1 MSFGEFQS
9 FLAAFDLLD
18 GSKRNGNKVALSDAQ
33 HVFSSVMALDNDDTL
48 QLEFDEFAAAIVAL
62 AVHLYPSPFS
72 LWHQKLDKFATK
84 LQKAWETQN
93 AELP

>member
-1 MSFGEFQS
+1 MRFGEFQT

-62 AVHLYPSPFS
+62 AVHLDPSPFS